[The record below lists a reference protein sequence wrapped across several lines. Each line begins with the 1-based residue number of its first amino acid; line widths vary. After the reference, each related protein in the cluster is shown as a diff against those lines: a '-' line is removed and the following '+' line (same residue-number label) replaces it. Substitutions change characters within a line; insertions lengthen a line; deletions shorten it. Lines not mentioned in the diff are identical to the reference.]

1 MGLMPKNVTQSLNRT
16 ARPTITT
23 GGGPQNDPA
32 NGVPNK
38 TIRTNIEGNDY
49 GGNGAYYSLN
59 VSITTTAYD
68 RQDSSTPQGLPWSD
82 SGRLSPNSLFW
93 LEKVL
98 KLHCSHWG
106 SKRYSNFTN
115 SYVSIFLTQTQW
127 TFYHMPSLVSGLFGV
142 YIMYWILLYGRLCK
156 NSHTIN
162 TIERW
167 KIMKRLKSVKFIGKD
182 RKEYKRHNCFGLFH
196 ALHAGIWLA
205 VLLVIV
211 IVVIVLF
218 VNETSNCNWSFVF
231 FLFNKVLI
239 VRPKNVFDLI
249 FSELHRFSEIRKSQ
263 HNWNASTHI
272 TSKVKWFSRK
282 NNKVNDQINPR
293 HRSPQNSNLLQPQ
306 HSLNLRPR
314 RW

>member
-1 MGLMPKNVTQSLNRT
+1 MWASQPQ
-16 ARPTITT
+16 PTIVKTAVHPKGFRGRIQADCHQTVCSDWKRYWNCTAHT
-23 GGGPQNDPA
+23 G
-32 NGVPNK
+32 V
-38 TIRTNIEGNDY
+38 
-49 GGNGAYYSLN
+49 LN
-59 VSITTTAYD
+59 VIQTLQTVM
-68 RQDSSTPQGLPWSD
+68 
-82 SGRLSPNSLFW
+82 SLF
-93 LEKVL
+93 
-98 KLHCSHWG
+98 
-106 SKRYSNFTN
+106 
-115 SYVSIFLTQTQW
+115 FLTQTQW